1 LRAAGACLRNPAMT
15 KPCRFIVLGTGG
27 VFTYHVLRSLI
38 GHQFLPLA
46 YLQYGASPQYSSIA
60 EIEIEQPETGLVQM
74 LKDHAI
80 PVYYTSERR
89 CVPLIQE
96 RLADYLLV
104 ACWPAL
110 LPAEVISSVSI
121 AALNLHPS
129 LLPAYRGIDPVGDQL
144 LTSDS
149 CFGITLHLLN
159 ARLDEGDIV
168 LQQALGLPGQRD
180 KTKIEAIAAAVGAGL
195 FIRAVQ
201 SQLHPGWDLTSQ
213 DTALPG

>member
-1 LRAAGACLRNPAMT
+1 MT

-46 YLQYGASPQYSSIA
+46 YLQYGASPQCSSIA
-60 EIEIEQPETGLVQM
+60 EIEIEQPETALVQM
-74 LKDHAI
+74 LEDHAI

-89 CVPLIQE
+89 LVPLVEEQ
-96 RLADYLLV
+96 LADYLLV

-144 LTSDS
+144 LTSDP
-149 CFGITLHLLN
+149 CFGVTLHLLN

-168 LQQALGLPGQRD
+168 LQQALGAPGQTD
-180 KTKIEAIAAAVGAGL
+180 KTGIEAIAAAVGAGL
-195 FIRAVQ
+195 FIQAVQ
-201 SQLHPGWDLTSQ
+201 SQVDPGWVLTSQ
-213 DTALPG
+213 QETMA